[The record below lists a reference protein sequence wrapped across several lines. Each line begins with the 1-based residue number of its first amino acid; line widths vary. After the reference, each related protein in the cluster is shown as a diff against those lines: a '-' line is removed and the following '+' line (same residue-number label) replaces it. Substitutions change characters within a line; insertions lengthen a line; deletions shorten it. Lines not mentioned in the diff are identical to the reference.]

1 MEKKVIEIKISNGCQ
16 AWGQCVFDAPE
27 VFDLV
32 SSERKTWKYLA
43 EDSLFEKVSKAAAHC
58 PNRAISFTEVKDY

>member
-1 MEKKVIEIKISNGCQ
+1 MAINIKINKDCQ

-32 SSERKTWKYLA
+32 ESERKTWKYSV
-43 EDSLFEKVSKAAAHC
+43 EDSLLEKVKTAQLHC
-58 PNRAISFTEVKDY
+58 PNRAISFEVIDNE

>member
-1 MEKKVIEIKISNGCQ
+1 MIEIKINRDCQ

-32 SSERKTWKYLA
+32 ESERKTWKYRVD
-43 EDSLFEKVSKAAAHC
+43 DSLLEKVTEARTHC
-58 PNRAISFTEVKDY
+58 PNRAISFEIIND

>member
-1 MEKKVIEIKISNGCQ
+1 MINIKISYDCQ

-32 SSERKTWKYLA
+32 ESERKTWNYQVENDL
-43 EDSLFEKVSKAAAHC
+43 LLKVQEAKTHC
-58 PNRAISFTEVKDY
+58 PNRAISFEVVND

>member
-1 MEKKVIEIKISNGCQ
+1 MAISIKINKDCQ

-32 SSERKTWKYLA
+32 ESERKTWKYVVD
-43 EDSLFEKVSKAAAHC
+43 DSLLEKVKMAHSHC
-58 PNRAISFTEVKDY
+58 PNRAISFEVLKDE

>member
-1 MEKKVIEIKISNGCQ
+1 MIEIKISRDCQ

-32 SSERKTWKYLA
+32 ESERKTWKYSV
-43 EDSLFEKVSKAAAHC
+43 EDSLLEKVTEARTHC
-58 PNRAISFTEVKDY
+58 PNRAISFEVKND

>member
-1 MEKKVIEIKISNGCQ
+1 MIEIKINRDCQ

-32 SSERKTWKYLA
+32 ESERKTWKYNVD
-43 EDSLFEKVSKAAAHC
+43 DSLLEKVTEARTHC
-58 PNRAISFTEVKDY
+58 PNRAISFEVIND

>member
-1 MEKKVIEIKISNGCQ
+1 MAINIKISKDCQ

-32 SSERKTWKYLA
+32 DSDRKTWKYVVDNSMLEQIETA
-43 EDSLFEKVSKAAAHC
+43 KGHC
-58 PNRAISFTEVKDY
+58 PNRAISFEVLDDE

>member
-1 MEKKVIEIKISNGCQ
+1 MAIKVQITKDCQ

-32 SSERKTWKYLA
+32 DSDRKTWKYVA
-43 EDSLFEKVSKAAAHC
+43 EDSLLDKIKTAQTHC
-58 PNRAISFTEVKDY
+58 PNRAILFEIIENE

>member
-1 MEKKVIEIKISNGCQ
+1 MIKVKISRDCQ

-32 SSERKTWKYLA
+32 DSDRKTWSYDADDDL
-43 EDSLFEKVSKAAAHC
+43 LEKITEARTHC
-58 PNRAISFTEVKDY
+58 PNRAISFEVISD

>member
-1 MEKKVIEIKISNGCQ
+1 MIEIKINRDCQ

-32 SSERKTWKYLA
+32 ESERKTWKYKVD
-43 EDSLFEKVSKAAAHC
+43 DSLLEKVTEARTHC
-58 PNRAISFTEVKDY
+58 PNRAISFEVIND

>member
-1 MEKKVIEIKISNGCQ
+1 MIEIKINRDCQ

-32 SSERKTWKYLA
+32 ESERKTWKYTVD
-43 EDSLFEKVSKAAAHC
+43 DSLLAKVTEARTHC
-58 PNRAISFTEVKDY
+58 PNRAISFEIKND

>member
-1 MEKKVIEIKISNGCQ
+1 MIEVKINKSCQ

-32 SSERKTWKYLA
+32 ESERKTWKYLVD
-43 EDSLFEKVSKAAAHC
+43 DSLLEKVSKSQAHC
-58 PNRAISFTEVKDY
+58 PNRAISFKVLEDD

>member
-1 MEKKVIEIKISNGCQ
+1 MIKVIIDKSCQ

-32 SSERKTWKYLA
+32 NSERKTWQYVVNDNL
-43 EDSLFEKVSKAAAHC
+43 EEKVMIASRHC
-58 PNRAISFTEVKDY
+58 PNEAISFIKVDDE